1 MMGICGL
8 LACFRLKMI
17 YSMAYYAMKTNQMDS
32 PLGLIPCLCL
42 LLAMALNPSNL
53 LNAQTEKLADQ
64 ISSVTESDHL
74 VRKPRPDLTGT
85 VLAKD
90 GSPVQA
96 TVFIYTAGPKA
107 GTSPFCPSCYADCQK
122 SEKADEQGHFKI
134 DSLNPQLVF
143 RVLAVAKGFK
153 PQFVGKVDPA
163 SGPITVKL
171 DPIELTGAAPGQC
184 LHGRVADAKGK
195 PISGALVSAQ
205 GIRGRNGSGRWG
217 SLPGVDPLA
226 VTDDNGEFLIS
237 SHDPFDMMDVKV
249 EARGF
254 ARRTFAELESGAA
267 VHQLVL
273 TEGAA
278 IRGRVMLNG
287 NPLTN
292 VSVGVVS
299 VDRSMEHY
307 TGNYDIGTDSDGRF
321 LFTSLP
327 PDVDY
332 YIYGKMDTIK
342 AYGSIP
348 IQKIHGGKDGD
359 VTDVG
364 ELKVGHGNSLMG
376 RIVLADGGVI
386 PPQTRLL
393 VSRESSWDSVQLT
406 LAADGS
412 FSMTGLPSETISL
425 SLRLPGYRVS
435 TKNASLDTLNPFQL
449 IGRVEGDITNLV
461 FQLEK
466 GDEIPPDYSSM
477 NDESQQP
484 RNRPLHGAEAGP
496 DHSHQWIISGRV
508 TDRQNGDP
516 ISSFLVIPGQAQ
528 LTWNQNQWDMR
539 HNAEGTNGSFV
550 VYVDQRWAQPE
561 LKVTADG
568 FLPIARM
575 LKPESQTN
583 VEILLD
589 KGAGPVG
596 KVLLPDGKP
605 AAKADVIVICAD
617 SEQPGFD
624 YDGHLNS
631 RRNAQLETTTF
642 INGNFSFAPQIGMR
656 SIAAATKEGFIQV
669 SVESLKTNSNVVL
682 NAYGSIHGVLKRPSG
697 FGTNE
702 DLDLSF
708 VEADVPIFQKINLA
722 NHAQTDNA
730 GRFAFDHVPA
740 GQLQISYRLKMDGKF
755 NGWSQIPLQTVSL
768 NPGQH
773 MEVNITAPER
783 QSPNRFGGQPM
794 PEPVRIPGIEVK
806 GIVLLPNGK
815 PCASAQV
822 ALQIPSKYL
831 ALGKA
836 TLRSNQGM
844 EEGWIVQTRPDGN
857 FALPVY
863 EGAQSVI
870 VVSDEGFAQVSL
882 DDLKQSP
889 QVHLQAWGKIEGEL
903 RVGRHPATNIVVSLS
918 NQQRNYSA
926 ARMNQAGYKTNS
938 PGLISPPA
946 PDMQPLFY
954 DDSAF
959 QAVTDE
965 AGNFIITDVPPGEH
979 SIVRWVPAGNGSRMQ
994 RSLGLVEVKPG
1005 ETTRIS
1011 FGGGGRPLAGKV
1023 MMTGTNAPLNWPQTS
1038 ASLHTAIA
1046 RWLEKLGNAKTP
1058 EEKKALAQS
1067 AEFQMAVKNA
1077 KDYPAELSA
1086 DGSFMIEDV
1095 LPGEYDFTVQVNNHS
1110 VSFDPSALAL
1120 FTSSQEISVPK
1131 ASPSDSDDVIDVG
1144 TVSLKPIKLPF
1155 TFVGSTNGMKITS
1168 N

>member
-1 MMGICGL
+1 M
-8 LACFRLKMI
+8 AC
-17 YSMAYYAMKTNQMDS
+17 YAMKTNQMDF

-53 LNAQTEKLADQ
+53 LNAQTETPADH
-64 ISSVTESDHL
+64 ISSVTASDNP
-74 VRKPRPDLTGT
+74 VGKPRPDLTGT

-122 SEKADEQGHFKI
+122 SAKADEQGRFKI

-143 RVLAVAKGFK
+143 WVLAVAKGFK
-153 PQFVGKVDPA
+153 QQFVGNVDPA
-163 SGPITVKL
+163 NGPITVKL
-171 DPIELTGAAPGQC
+171 DPMELTGAAPRQC

-195 PISGALVSAQ
+195 PISGAVISAQ

-267 VHQLVL
+267 VHQLIL

-342 AYGSIP
+342 ACGSIP
-348 IQKIHGGKDGD
+348 IQKVHAGKDGD

-364 ELKVGHGNSLMG
+364 ELKVGSGNSLRG
-376 RIVLADGGVI
+376 RVVLADGGVI

-393 VSRESSWDSVQLT
+393 ISRESAWDSVQLT
-406 LAADGS
+406 LTADGS
-412 FSMTGLPSETISL
+412 FNIAGLPSETVSL

-449 IGRVEGDITNLV
+449 IGRVEGDITNLI
-461 FQLEK
+461 FLLEK

-484 RNRPLHGAEAGP
+484 RNRPLHGAEVGP
-496 DHSHQWIISGRV
+496 DHSHQWIVSGRV

-516 ISSFLVIPGQAQ
+516 VSSFLVIPGQAQ
-528 LTWNQNQWDMR
+528 LTWNQNQWDAR
-539 HNAEGTNGSFV
+539 HYAEGTNGSFV

-561 LKVTADG
+561 LKVMADG
-568 FLPIARM
+568 FLPIAKM

-583 VEILLD
+583 LEIVLE
-589 KGAGPVG
+589 KGVGPAG
-596 KVLLPDGKP
+596 KVLLPDGRP
-605 AAKADVIVICAD
+605 AAKADVILVCAD

-624 YDGHLNS
+624 FDGHLNS
-631 RRNAQLETTTF
+631 RHNAQLETTTF

-682 NAYGSIHGVLKRPSG
+682 NAYGSIHGVLKRPTG
-697 FGTNE
+697 LGTNE

-708 VEADVPIFQKINLA
+708 IEEDVPIFQKISLA
-722 NHAQTDNA
+722 NHTQTDHA
-730 GRFAFDHVPA
+730 GRFTFDHVPA
-740 GQLQISYRLKMDGKF
+740 GLLQISYRLKMDGKF
-755 NGWSQIPLQTVSL
+755 NGWSQIPLQTVSV
-768 NPGQH
+768 NPGQN

-822 ALQIPSKYL
+822 ALQIPRKYL

-844 EEGWIVQTRPDGN
+844 DEGWIVKTRPDGS
-857 FALPVY
+857 FTLPVY
-863 EGAQSVI
+863 EGARSVI
-870 VVSDEGFAQVSL
+870 VVGDDGFAQVSL

-889 QVHLQAWGKIEGEL
+889 QVHLQAWGKIDGQL

-918 NQQRNYSA
+918 NPQRNYTA
-926 ARMNQAGYKTNS
+926 ASMDQAGYKTNKL
-938 PGLISPPA
+938 GLIIPPA
-946 PDMQPLFY
+946 PDLQPLFY
-954 DDSAF
+954 DDGAF
-959 QAVTDE
+959 QSMTDDQ
-965 AGNFIITDVPPGEH
+965 GNFTITDVPPGEH
-979 SIVRWVPAGNGSRMQ
+979 SVIRWVPAGNGSRIQ
-994 RSLGLVEVKPG
+994 RALGLVDVQPG

-1011 FGGGGRPLAGKV
+1011 FGGGGRALAGKV
-1023 MMTGTNAPLNWPQTS
+1023 MMASTNAPLNWPQTS

-1046 RWLEKLGNAKTP
+1046 RWFDKMSNAKTP
-1058 EEKKALAQS
+1058 EEKTALAQS
-1067 AEFQMAVKNA
+1067 AEFQSAVKTA
-1077 KDYPAELSA
+1077 KDYPAMLSA
-1086 DGSFMIEDV
+1086 DGSFKIEDV
-1095 LPGEYDFTVQVNNHS
+1095 ASGEYEFTVQANNHS
-1110 VSFDPSALAL
+1110 ISFDPSAIML

-1131 ASPSDSDDVIDVG
+1131 EDSSDSDEVIEVG
-1144 TVSLKPIKLPF
+1144 AVLLKPMKLPLAF
-1155 TFVGSTNGMKITS
+1155 AGSTNGMKIITK
-1168 N
+1168 